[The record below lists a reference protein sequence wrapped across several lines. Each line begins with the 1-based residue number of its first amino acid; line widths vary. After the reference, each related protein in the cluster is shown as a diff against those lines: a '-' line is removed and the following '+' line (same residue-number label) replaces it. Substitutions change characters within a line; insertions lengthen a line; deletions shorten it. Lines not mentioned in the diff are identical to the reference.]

1 MLASSV
7 HLKLHMKNE
16 SEDTDTHP
24 SLHIYVCAKDKIAHH
39 MSQHTSIKE
48 NNVYVM

>member
-16 SEDTDTHP
+16 SEETA
-24 SLHIYVCAKDKIAHH
+24 HIPHYTYTYVCAKDKIAHH
-39 MSQHTSIKE
+39 IS
-48 NNVYVM
+48 